1 MKITDWIQ
9 LALYIVALLA
19 VTKPLGI
26 YLCKVLDAD
35 GRTFLDP
42 ILKPI
47 ENLVYKLSGVDS
59 RAEQDWKHYTL
70 AMLLFSAVGLLF
82 AYSILRLQAALPFQT
97 LFNPQ
102 NLPALSEHLS
112 FNTAASFTTN
122 TNWQS
127 YAG

>member
-1 MKITDWIQ
+1 MKISDWIQ
-9 LALYIVALLA
+9 LALFVGVLLA
-19 VTKPLGI
+19 ITKPLGI
-26 YLCKVLDAD
+26 YLCQVLDAD

-42 ILKPI
+42 VLKPI
-47 ENLVYKLSGVDS
+47 ENLVYKLTGVDS

-82 AYSILRLQAALPFQT
+82 TYAILRLQAVLPFEN

-112 FNTAASFTTN
+112 FNTAASFTSN
-122 TNWQS
+122 TNW
-127 YAG
+127 